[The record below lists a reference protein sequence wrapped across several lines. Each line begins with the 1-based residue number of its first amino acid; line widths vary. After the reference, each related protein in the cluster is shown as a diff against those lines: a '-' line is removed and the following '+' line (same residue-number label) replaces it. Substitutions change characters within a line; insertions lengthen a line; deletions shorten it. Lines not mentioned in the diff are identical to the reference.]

1 MFDVCSLSFITKLEN
16 CDEFC
21 NRANCIKYY
30 VRVTYEI
37 ILSSI

>member
-1 MFDVCSLSFITKLEN
+1 MFDVCSLSFIAKLEN
-16 CDEFC
+16 CDKFC

-30 VRVTYEI
+30 VGVTYEV